1 MKFTSLVCLIGVAS
15 AGQIQDQLLVQ
26 KTQLLQKLE
35 SLDREIANLEDTAAA
50 SAAPAESTTTTAP
63 AASTAA
69 PAASTADPAESTAT
83 AAPADATADPEAASS
98 NKPLYLGL
106 GGVAVALGGFFLW
119 KRAQNSEDN
128 EGGQVDDLYSKFINH
143 ELSH

>member
-50 SAAPAESTTTTAP
+50 SAA
-63 AASTAA
+63 
-69 PAASTADPAESTAT
+69 PAESTAT

-128 EGGQVDDLYSKFINH
+128 EGGQVDDLYSKFINQ

>member
-50 SAAPAESTTTTAP
+50 SAAPAESTA
-63 AASTAA
+63 TAA
-69 PAASTADPAESTAT
+69 PADATATAAPADST
-83 AAPADATADPEAASS
+83 AAPADATADPEATSS

-128 EGGQVDDLYSKFINH
+128 EGGQVDDLYSKFINQ

>member
-50 SAAPAESTTTTAP
+50 SAAPAESTA
-63 AASTAA
+63 TAA
-69 PAASTADPAESTAT
+69 PADATATAAPADST

-128 EGGQVDDLYSKFINH
+128 EGGQVDDLYSKFINQ